1 MTVPPLLGSSP
12 SRPYKR
18 RKVGV
23 RFFLTP
29 SYMAC
34 DYESEA
40 VEKFLLPSQPDEG
53 NFTSRTAYETEL
65 KTYRCDHMRVME
77 AHEWWKQGERIEDAC
92 REAEAAR
99 ARAAAE
105 KERREAAEQTRK
117 RCRLEEGEAEAGTS
131 VECCKRCAVKG
142 KSVCG
147 LFVSVLIFGVGLVCV
162 CKPNASCDECRARR
176 TKCKYPGK
184 TSIGAGSLTTA
195 C

>member
-18 RKVGV
+18 CEVGV

-34 DYESEA
+34 DYEHKA

-53 NFTSRTAYETEL
+53 NFTSRTAYETAL
-65 KTYRCDHMRVME
+65 KAYWRDHTHVME
-77 AHEWWKQGERIEDAC
+77 ARKQWKQGERIEDTC

-99 ARAAAE
+99 AHAAAK
-105 KERREAAEQTRK
+105 KECREAAERTRK
-117 RCRLEEGEAEAGTS
+117 RRRLEEGEAEAGTS
-131 VECCKRCAVKG
+131 IECCKRCATKG

-147 LFVSVLIFGVGLVCV
+147 LSSPC
-162 CKPNASCDECRARR
+162 
-176 TKCKYPGK
+176 
-184 TSIGAGSLTTA
+184 
-195 C
+195 